1 MKHFNKLLIGLTAI
15 VIMAVFGFSNPN
27 ENNTKYEWKQVTT
40 LESVVGAGFGRSSVI
55 ETVNGETKLLN
66 DYELNN
72 FFSAAGINMG
82 NVQSNENTIVRI
94 ITENESDGW
103 ELFSITSTA
112 LNTDTK
118 RQGIFIT
125 RHLYRRK
132 I

>member
-1 MKHFNKLLIGLTAI
+1 METSK
-15 VIMAVFGFSNPN
+15 
-27 ENNTKYEWKQVTT
+27 T

-94 ITENESDGW
+94 ITQNESDGW

-118 RQGIFIT
+118 RQGIFIS